1 MLSTKINTNIDYNY
15 NSYLSDC
22 DLINKYNL
30 KNIYQ
35 KPKLETI
42 VMDFSIENDTNSL
55 SGNSIKAALV
65 LYFISMLYPFVN
77 IKKAKTNDMNKTKNT
92 NIKYKFKIIFSNKNE
107 INSILSTIFIE
118 NWNTLLLEDFIL
130 FNSKFNKTKAI
141 FKKEVFKT
149 KIPLQSF
156 FELES
161 FFSKVVTEINPKDL
175 SVNLNFLFSNFIIGQ
190 NRKNLIQNLPNFW
203 ISG

>member
-1 MLSTKINTNIDYNY
+1 MLSTKINTNIDYSY

-42 VMDFSIENDTNSL
+42 VVDFSIENDTNSL

-77 IKKAKTNDMNKTKNT
+77 IKKAKNNDMNKTKNP
-92 NIKYKFKIIFSNKNE
+92 NIKYKFKITFSNKKE

-118 NWNTLLLEDFIL
+118 NWNTLILEDFIL
-130 FNSKFNKTKAI
+130 FNSNSNKTKAI
-141 FKKEVFKT
+141 LKKEVFKT

-190 NRKNLIQNLPNFW
+190 NRKDLIQNLPNFW